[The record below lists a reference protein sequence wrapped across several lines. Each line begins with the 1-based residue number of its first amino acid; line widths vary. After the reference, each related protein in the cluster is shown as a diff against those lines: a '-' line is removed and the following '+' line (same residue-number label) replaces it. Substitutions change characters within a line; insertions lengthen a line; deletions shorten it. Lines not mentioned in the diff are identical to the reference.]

1 MGGRHTFTAFRLA
14 GMMPALV
21 AKLIIHTTEGPREA
35 DLKDW
40 NSLGRHPR
48 NTVQILDRIVSKEH
62 CVIERRDRR
71 YILRD
76 LGSLNGTL
84 VNGQRVQEWAL
95 RDWDELKLG
104 NTRIVFHD
112 QSTVNP
118 ALQRVTIGP
127 GEVESHIHKKIST
140 TLEDRFLPEVQ
151 ITDHEQLRQD
161 YEKLRTAYELQRA
174 IGLELDLDRL
184 LNRIL
189 ELSFD
194 FLPADRG
201 VILLFDQD
209 AELRPRAVRTR
220 SEKPN
225 EEIVLSNSIIRE
237 ALKEKA
243 AVLSSDAMI
252 DSRFSGSHS
261 IIMQGIRSS
270 MAVPILHKGEMLGMM
285 ILDSQVATGAFGEK
299 DLQILSNIASQVA
312 YFMENMKLA
321 QQVETEA
328 INRQKFQRMMSP
340 NLAEKVL
347 AGELEVE
354 KGGRSLDATVVFAD
368 IRGFTSM
375 SENQDAQQIVEM
387 LNEYF
392 ELAVDVVFKHEGT
405 LDKFMGDEIMSIWG
419 APVQHNDDPVR
430 AVTAGIEMQQMLV
443 DFNQMREAEGA
454 DPIRI
459 GIGISTGS
467 VVAGY
472 LGSSHTMEYSVI
484 GDTVNIAARLCQLAK
499 PGEVIISE
507 STFHRVR
514 DYFDVTA
521 LPPTHVKGKRE
532 PLRIFNVLG
541 LRGPWTD
548 EITKP
553 GMS

>member
-1 MGGRHTFTAFRLA
+1 MKAQRGG
-14 GMMPALV
+14 V
-21 AKLIIHTTEGPREA
+21 ARRMAKIIIYTTEGPREA
-35 DLKDW
+35 ELEGF

-48 NTVQILDRIVSKEH
+48 NTIQILDRIVSKEH
-62 CVIERRDRR
+62 CVLEQHENRFMM
-71 YILRD
+71 RD

-84 VNGQRVQEWAL
+84 VNGQRIQECYL

-104 NTRIVFHD
+104 NTRIVFHE
-112 QSTVNP
+112 QSSVNP

-127 GEVESHIHKKIST
+127 GELESHIHKKIT
-140 TLEDRFLPEVQ
+140 AKVEDRFLPETE
-151 ITDHEQLRQD
+151 IDDIEQLRQD

-201 VILLFDQD
+201 VILLFDD
-209 AELRPRAVRTR
+209 DSELRPRAVKTRTER
-220 SEKPN
+220 GD
-225 EEIVLSNSIIRE
+225 EEIILSNSIIRE

-252 DSRFSGSHS
+252 DSRFQGSHS

-321 QQVETEA
+321 KQVEVEA
-328 INRQKFQRMMSP
+328 INREKFQRMMSP
-340 NLAEKVL
+340 NLAEKVIN
-347 AGELEVE
+347 GELEVK
-354 KGGRSLDATVVFAD
+354 KGGESLDATVLFAD

-375 SENQDAQQIVEM
+375 AENQDAQAIVDM

-392 ELAVDVVFKHEGT
+392 ELAVELVFKHEGT
-405 LDKFMGDEIMSIWG
+405 LDKFVGDEIMALWG
-419 APVQHNDDPVR
+419 APVQHSDDPVR
-430 AVTAGIEMQQMLV
+430 AVLAGIEMQQMLV
-443 DFNQMREAEGA
+443 EFNRMREAEGT

-459 GIGISTGS
+459 GVGVSTGQ

-472 LGSSHTMEYSVI
+472 LGSSRTMEYSVI
-484 GDTVNIAARLCQLAK
+484 GDTVNVASRLCSSAK

-521 LPPTHVKGKRE
+521 LPATHVKGKRE

-541 LRGPWTD
+541 KRGGWTD

-553 GMS
+553 GLA

>member
-1 MGGRHTFTAFRLA
+1 M
-14 GMMPALV
+14 
-21 AKLIIHTTEGPREA
+21 AKIIIYTTEGPREA
-35 DLKDW
+35 ELKEH
-40 NSLGRHPR
+40 NTLGRHPR
-48 NTVQILDRIVSKEH
+48 NTIQILDRIVSKEH
-62 CVIERRDRR
+62 CVIDQQDGRFVV
-71 YILRD
+71 RD

-84 VNGQRVQEWAL
+84 VNGQRVGEATL
-95 RDWDELKLG
+95 HDWDELKLG
-104 NTRIVFHD
+104 NTRIVFHA
-112 QSTVNP
+112 QSAVDP

-127 GEVESHIHKKIST
+127 VDQASHIHKKISPPV
-140 TLEDRFLPEVQ
+140 EDRFLPETQ
-151 ITDHEQLRQD
+151 IPDVDQLRQD

-184 LNRIL
+184 INRIL

-201 VILLFDQD
+201 VILLFDND
-209 AELRPRAVRTR
+209 GELRPRAVKTR
-220 SEKPN
+220 GDKPHEN
-225 EEIVLSNSIIRE
+225 IVLSNSIIRE

-252 DSRFSGSHS
+252 DSRFAGSHS

-321 QQVETEA
+321 QQVEMEA
-328 INRQKFQRMMSP
+328 INREKFQRMMSP

-347 AGELEVE
+347 NGDLEVK
-354 KGGRSLDATVVFAD
+354 KGGQSLDATVLFAD
-368 IRGFTSM
+368 IRGFTTM
-375 SENQDAQQIVEM
+375 SESQDAQQVVEM

-392 ELAVDVVFKHEGT
+392 ELAVDVVFKYEGT
-405 LDKFMGDEIMSIWG
+405 LDKFVGDEVMALWG

-443 DFNQMREAEGA
+443 DFNTMREAEGT
-454 DPIRI
+454 DPIHI
-459 GIGISTGS
+459 GVGICTGP

-472 LGSSHTMEYSVI
+472 IGSSRTMEYSVI
-484 GDTVNIAARLCQLAK
+484 GDTVNVASRLCSMAK
-499 PGEVIISE
+499 PGEVIIAE
-507 STFHRVR
+507 STYYRVR
-514 DYFDVTA
+514 EFFDVAT
-521 LPPTHVKGKRE
+521 LPPAHAKGKRE
-532 PLRIFNVLG
+532 PLKIFNVLG
-541 LRGPWTD
+541 LRGGMTD

-553 GMS
+553 GVVS